1 MIYGEED
8 FNDTLLKVI
17 KGPEDKAYRHSC
29 YHECC
34 EHAKEMSWHL
44 YGDKPIDLLE
54 KVRPNEPEEVTNYRL
69 NNYEPKTKAAADKAI
84 NITSKIF
91 NPNLYSIRYKD
102 QTSSGKKLEEYTGEY
117 YPVYNSLVNY
127 TKDVLLRKMLADP
140 NGVVTVKLQQVP
152 SKQTEQPKPILTLYG
167 SRNVWNYDDEHYLI
181 HIKTEEEKVDQKLI
195 TWFFFEYYDHN
206 QFIYFRVYVTGN
218 DELVREEI
226 EVYPY
231 NFGEIPVW
239 KLKGMSEAKDNGEI
253 IYKSF
258 FASAVPF
265 WNDAITHESDV
276 KASFI
281 GHIHPQKYEISETC
295 NYIHDYEGM
304 KFKCRGGTISFG
316 KNDEHGT
323 SMDCPGC
330 GGTGYRNMAGPLGV
344 YKFSKEKLSEG
355 DTPSGLLPV
364 GYVTVP
370 IDATKMLEE
379 RAERMRQ
386 LGMWAINM
394 DVEDEVGE
402 NQSGVAKVI
411 DRSAQYD
418 TLFNIATVI
427 FDDHLAN
434 AYYFFNK
441 YMFGVSD
448 RSVGGEPDKN
458 LPEINKPTHFDIL
471 TSTEMV
477 NNFKAAK
484 DSGLDPNFL
493 QIKQTE
499 ILTRD
504 LTTNPDL
511 KKFGFLL
518 LDLDPLPGMDA
529 QTVSMNQSKGY
540 ISLVDAVV
548 HNNLKR
554 FLEKAMHEDNKF
566 MERPKHEQ
574 IEIIEK
580 MGEEFAKKNKPKIDP
595 EVMNYAQAQTKKAQ
609 TAAV

>member
-8 FNDTLLKVI
+8 FNDTLLAIV
-17 KGPEDKAYRHSC
+17 KGPEDEGYRHDC

-34 EHAKEMSWHL
+34 EHAEEMSWHL
-44 YGDKPIDLLE
+44 YGTKPVALLE
-54 KVRPNEPEEVTNYRL
+54 KVRPNEPEDVTRYRL
-69 NNYEPKTKAAADKAI
+69 ENYEPKTKAASDKAI
-84 NITSKIF
+84 NIVSKIF
-91 NPNLYSIRYKD
+91 NPNLYSIRYKE
-102 QTSSGKKLEEYTGEY
+102 QTDSGKKLEKYTTEY
-117 YPVYNSLVNY
+117 YPVYNSIVNF

-140 NGVVTVKLQQVP
+140 NGVVTVKLQKIPQR
-152 SKQTEQPKPILTLYG
+152 QTEELKPVLTIYG
-167 SRNVWNYDDEHYLI
+167 SKNVWNYDLDHYLI
-181 HIKTEEEKVDQKLI
+181 HIKCETEKGKQSSI
-195 TWFFFEYYDHN
+195 TWYYFEYYDKD
-206 QFIYFRVYVTGN
+206 QFVYFRVYVTGN
-218 DELVREEI
+218 DELVIEEI
-226 EVYPY
+226 ETYPY
-231 NFGEIPVW
+231 LFGEIPVW
-239 KLKGMSEAKDNGEI
+239 HLKGMSESKDNGEI

-265 WNDAITHESDV
+265 WNDSITHESDV

-281 GHIHPQKYEISETC
+281 GHIHPQKYEISEQC
-295 NYIHDYEGM
+295 NYIHEIEGM
-304 KFKCRGGTISFG
+304 SFKCRSGKIKYGSEGGSI
-316 KNDEHGT
+316 
-323 SMDCPGC
+323 DCPGC

-370 IDATKMLEE
+370 VDATKMLEE

-427 FDDHLAN
+427 FDDHLTN

-441 YMFGVSD
+441 YMFEVRD
-448 RSVGGEPDKN
+448 TSVGGEPDKN

-471 TSTEMV
+471 STTEMV

-529 QTVSMNQSKGY
+529 QTISMNQSKGY
-540 ISLVDAVV
+540 ISLVDVVV
-548 HNNLKR
+548 HFNLKR
-554 FLEKAMHEDNKF
+554 FIERAIQEDKGFTEK
-566 MERPKHEQ
+566 PKHEQ
-574 IEIIEK
+574 IEILEK
-580 MGEEFAKKNKPKIDP
+580 YGLEFSNKNKPKIDP
-595 EVMNYAQAQTKKAQ
+595 EIMKYAEQQKKKTQ
-609 TAAV
+609 TADV